1 MTGPLTTWER
11 WMSGLAKYHSWE
23 VVDADNVPKTGG
35 VVFVGTHSLASYD
48 LFIIAAASRPL
59 LGRQTYIVGD
69 AMLFKLPVVSKFLR
83 ENGFIS
89 ATRDQLVER
98 LKAGDMIG
106 IAPGGMKESLRSSH
120 HRYEF
125 DWSAR
130 KGFAWVSM
138 HAGVPV
144 VPTVCPRADHIYTVH
159 DNPVTPLVF
168 ERLRLPV
175 PLFHGRAGTPLPR
188 PIKLVHLVGEPIL
201 PDVAPDQ
208 VTDADVERHHARI
221 VAAVEELM
229 QRALAMGDQA
239 VGTDVRRF
247 GDY

>member
-1 MTGPLTTWER
+1 MAA
-11 WMSGLAKYHSWE
+11 LAKYHQWE
-23 VVDADNVPKTGG
+23 VVDADNVPKKGG
-35 VVFVGTHSLASYD
+35 VVFVGTHSLATYD
-48 LFIIAAASRPL
+48 LFIIAGASRPL

-69 AMLFKLPVVSKFLR
+69 AALFKLPVVSKFLR

-106 IAPGGMKESLRSSH
+106 IAPGGMKESLRSSQ

-144 VPTVCPRADHIYTVH
+144 VPTVCPRADLIYTVH
-159 DNPVTPLVF
+159 ENPITPAVF
-168 ERLRLPV
+168 KAIKLPL
-175 PLFHGRAGTPLPR
+175 PLFHGRAGTPMPR
-188 PIKLVHLVGEPIL
+188 PIKLVHLVGKPIQ
-201 PDVAPDQ
+201 PDVPPDR

-221 VAAVEELM
+221 VASVEELM
-229 QRALAMGDQA
+229 QRALAMGDRA
-239 VGTDVRRF
+239 VGTDVRKF

>member
-1 MTGPLTTWER
+1 MTELTTWER

-23 VVDADNVPKTGG
+23 MVGADNVPRTGG

-48 LFIIAAASRPL
+48 LFIISASSRPL
-59 LGRQTYIVGD
+59 IGRQTYIVGD
-69 AMLFKLPVVSKFLR
+69 ALLFKIPGVSSFLR
-83 ENGFIS
+83 ENGFIH
-89 ATRDQLVER
+89 ATRDELVQR
-98 LKAGDMIG
+98 LKDGDMIG
-106 IAPGGMKESLRSSH
+106 IAPGGMKESLRSSR

-144 VPTVCPRADHIYTVH
+144 VPTVCPRADHIYTVYE
-159 DNPVTPLVF
+159 NPVTPMLF
-168 ERLRLPV
+168 KQFKV
-175 PLFHGRAGTPLPR
+175 PLPLFSGRAFTPAPR
-188 PIKLVHLVGEPIL
+188 PIKLVHLVGKPIL

-208 VTDADVERHHARI
+208 VREEDVARHHERI
-221 VAAVEELM
+221 VEAVRELM
-229 QRALAMGDQA
+229 AEALEMGDQA
-239 VGTDVRRF
+239 VGDDVRRF

>member
-1 MTGPLTTWER
+1 
-11 WMSGLAKYHSWE
+11 MSRLAKYHAWE
-23 VVDADNVPKTGG
+23 VVDAENVPKTGG

-48 LFIIAAASRPL
+48 LFIIAGASRPL

-69 AMLFKLPVVSKFLR
+69 DALFKIPVVNKFLR

-89 ATRDQLVER
+89 ATREGIVQR
-98 LKAGDMIG
+98 LKDGDMIG
-106 IAPGGMKESLRSSH
+106 IAPGGMKESLRPSSQ
-120 HRYEF
+120 RYQF

-144 VPTVCPRADHIYTVH
+144 VPTVCPLADHIYTVH

-168 ERLRLPV
+168 QKLRLPL
-175 PLFHGRAGTPLPR
+175 PLFHGRAGTPMPR
-188 PIKLVHLVGEPIL
+188 PIKLVHLVGKPIQ
-201 PDVAPDQ
+201 PDVPPDK
-208 VTDADVERHHARI
+208 VTDADVERHHERI
-221 VAAVEELM
+221 VAAVRELM
-229 QRALAMGDQA
+229 QRALDMGDRA
-239 VGTDVRRF
+239 VGTDVRKF